1 MAVTVERREDGWTIR
16 VESDF
21 TLSSAAELK
30 SLLLAGLLE
39 AKQLELDLS
48 GAPEID
54 IPLWQLVWAAG
65 RQAASQGH
73 EIIGRMPEVL
83 ARAWREAG
91 FEPPPGIRDAGASGG
106 SDG

>member
-30 SLLLAGLLE
+30 NLLLAGLLE

-54 IPLWQLVWAAG
+54 IPLWQLVFAAG
-65 RQAASQGH
+65 RQAASQG
-73 EIIGRMPEVL
+73 RRNYRPN
-83 ARAWREAG
+83 ARSVGPRVAEAG
-91 FEPPPGIRDAGASGG
+91 FEPPPGIRDVGASGG